1 MADNDHDGECRHG
14 VNQWTACEDCDRD
27 TTNELARL
35 RSENERMKEAMRR
48 DAALAAKVCV
58 ALGNANAD
66 DIEGFAEDADAAG
79 KYHTACIL
87 LAVAKWMREEADH
100 G

>member
-14 VNQWTACEDCDRD
+14 VNQWTACEECDRD

-35 RSENERMKEAMRR
+35 RSENERMKEAML
-48 DAALAAKVCV
+48 AYALAAKVCV

-87 LAVAKWMREEADH
+87 LAVAKWMREEAGH